1 MIQRTPVR
9 CRLETT
15 IDDGEPGFQSE
26 RNHLPGLKTALATI
40 VSENDVSRAASSG
53 TTGSCASDDGLR
65 IGKSIAR

>member
-15 IDDGEPGFQSE
+15 IDDGDPAFQSE
-26 RNHLPGLKTALATI
+26 RTDFPGLTTAAATI
-40 VSENDVSRAASSG
+40 VSENDVSRAASAG